1 MSTIRLPGD
10 NTNKTLIYKG
20 LVVSD
25 TDTFTGYEPIK
36 CRIQITDGNILKD
49 DDLPRCYPLLPK
61 HINVYPKKGEYVYIL
76 MLNTDSQQQIRYYI
90 GPVIDTYKNLP
101 YNPDDNA
108 EVNSPIRPDLKKPE
122 KGIYPKREYVSIL
135 GRDNNDIVLKEKE
148 VLIRAGK
155 YVSDNPLKFN
165 SLDTAYIQ
173 LRYGQPESKEVTKK
187 VSKVITKLINPE
199 GFVTAKILGNNQYYV
214 IAEKFSLL
222 GTFNLDIRIFNIS
235 TSLIVVAENAA
246 GPDSDINVAYT
257 KLVKKVQDSLASQ
270 NITGIIIPPLDQFLS
285 PGSNPTSPSSN
296 YIVDIKIEDKNN
308 IFIGSIY
315 KTFNSN
321 DSAVSFVKETFQNL
335 VQNKTSAIKLIKQ
348 SNSFDINNNYD
359 FSRFKYIN
367 NSIPELWNFTVNKL
381 TEEIK
386 TTEDVTVIE
395 TVFNE
400 SKGSVIN
407 IVSNKLNL
415 ISYANKQGFK
425 LLDPDMTIT
434 SDQQIKIC
442 SEAQP
447 IPYGYVLN
455 EFLGLVKSFVA
466 GHVHAYHGL
475 PPDPDPTVTQILNFD
490 LNLILN
496 ENVRTA

>member
-36 CRIQITDGNILKD
+36 CRIQVTDGNILKD

-76 MLNTDSQQQIRYYI
+76 MLNADSQQQIRYYI

-214 IAEKFSLL
+214 VGSENNIF
-222 GTFNLDIRIFNIS
+222 GTFRIDINIINIS
-235 TSLIVVAENAA
+235 TGAVVVAGFGE
-246 GPDSDINVAYT
+246 DVDKNVAYT
-257 KLVKKVQDSLASQ
+257 KAVKDVQDRLVSQ
-270 NITGIIIPPLDQFLS
+270 NITGVIIPPLDQL
-285 PGSNPTSPSSN
+285 SNPNSPSSN

-335 VQNKTSAIKLIKQ
+335 VQNKTSTIKLIKQ

-367 NSIPELWNFTVNKL
+367 NSIPELSNFTVNKL
-381 TEEIK
+381 TEDIK
-386 TTEDVTVIE
+386 TTEDVTITE
-395 TVFNE
+395 TVFDQ

-425 LLDPDMTIT
+425 LLDPDLTIT
-434 SDQQIKIC
+434 SDQQIRIN

-490 LNLILN
+490 LNLVLN